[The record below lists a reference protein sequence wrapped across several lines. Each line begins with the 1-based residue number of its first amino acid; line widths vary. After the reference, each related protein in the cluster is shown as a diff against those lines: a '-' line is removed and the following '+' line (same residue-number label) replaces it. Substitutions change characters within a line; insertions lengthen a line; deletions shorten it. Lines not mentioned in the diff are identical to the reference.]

1 MGQWTDAGFEAKT
14 LAYYKAAIQQVFID
28 AYGDDFLLDD
38 ALPQGILIQELAE
51 MFYNA
56 DMDGIEVLSRLNLNS
71 APGLYLDLI
80 GGLRGIVRNPGSKA
94 SLTVTLTSSASSIPY
109 SIPAGQRFVC
119 NETAEAFETDEVVNI
134 VSTTQTCVLSA
145 LDSGSVQTAVAD
157 TMSVENSNITDVT
170 VTAVA
175 QGAGRESDM
184 DYRGRLLRTYTT
196 AGNTNQSVLNLL
208 LALDCVDTAG
218 VNYNDSAETVGGL
231 APYSTEFMAVKKVD
245 FDQALFETQVAQTI
259 LNNKTPGAPTDGN
272 TTVSVTDTFGTTKQV
287 KFTIPTEKKI
297 EIEVSVATPETTG
310 VLDLSGVPAIKDAIM
325 AYINNLDIGKDVS
338 FSRCMAPLTADSGFD
353 VTSFSIRAVGDAN
366 WTQNANY
373 IIDSREYATCEA
385 SNIKVGGV

>member
-1 MGQWTDAGFEAKT
+1 MGQWTDTGFEAKT

-56 DMDGIEVLSRLNLNS
+56 DMDGVEVLSRLNLNS

-80 GGLRGIVRNPGSKA
+80 GGLRGIIRNPGSKA
-94 SLTVTLTSSASSIPY
+94 SVTVTITSSASSIPY

-119 NETAEAFETDEVVNI
+119 NETSEAFETAEIINI
-134 VSTTQTCVLSA
+134 TATTQTGVLTA
-145 LDSGSVQTAVAD
+145 LDSGDVQAAVAN
-157 TMSVENSNITDVT
+157 TMTVENSNITNV
-170 VTAVA
+170 VITAVA
-175 QGAGRESDM
+175 QGTGRESDM
-184 DYRGRLLRTYTT
+184 DYRGRLIRTYTA

-218 VNYNDSAETVGGL
+218 VNYNDSAETVGGV
-231 APYSTEFMAVKKVD
+231 APYSTEFMAVKKAD
-245 FDQALFETQVAQTI
+245 FDETLFETQVAQTI

-272 TTVSVTDTFGTTKQV
+272 TTVSVTDVFGTTKQV

-297 EIEVSVATPETTG
+297 EIEVVVATPETTG

-338 FSRCMAPLTADSGFD
+338 FSRCMAPLTADGGFD
-353 VTSFSIRAVGDAN
+353 VTSFSIRAVGDTN

>member
-1 MGQWTDAGFEAKT
+1 MGQWTDVGFEAKT
-14 LAYYKAAIQQVFID
+14 LDYYKAAIQQVFID

-56 DMDGIEVLSRLNLNS
+56 DMDGVEVLSRLNLNS

-80 GGLRGIVRNPGSKA
+80 GGLRGIIRSPGSKA
-94 SLTVTLTSSASSIPY
+94 SVTVTITSSASSIPY

-119 NETAEAFETDEVVNI
+119 NETSEVFETAEITNI
-134 VSTTQTCVLSA
+134 TATTQTGVLTA
-145 LDSGSVQTAVAD
+145 LDSGNVQATVAN
-157 TMSVENSNITDVT
+157 TMTVENSNITDV
-170 VTAVA
+170 VITAVA
-175 QGAGRESDM
+175 QGTGRESDM
-184 DYRGRLLRTYTT
+184 DYRGRLIRTYTA

-218 VNYNDSAETVGGL
+218 VNYNDTSETVGGI
-231 APYSTEFMAVKKVD
+231 APYSTEFMAVKKTD
-245 FDQALFETQVAQTI
+245 FDETLFKTQVAQTI

-272 TTVSVTDTFGTTKQV
+272 TTVSVTDVFGTTKQV

-310 VLDLSGVPAIKDAIM
+310 VLDLSGVPAIK
-325 AYINNLDIGKDVS
+325 
-338 FSRCMAPLTADSGFD
+338 
-353 VTSFSIRAVGDAN
+353 
-366 WTQNANY
+366 
-373 IIDSREYATCEA
+373 
-385 SNIKVGGV
+385 

>member
-14 LAYYKAAIQQVFID
+14 LDYYKAAIQQVFID

-56 DMDGIEVLSRLNLNS
+56 DMDGVEVLSRLNLNS

-80 GGLRGIVRNPGSKA
+80 GGLRGIIRNPGSKA
-94 SLTVTLTSSASSIPY
+94 SVTVTITSSASSIPY

-119 NETAEAFETDEVVNI
+119 NETSETFEMAEIMNI
-134 VSTTQTCVLSA
+134 TATTQTGVLTA
-145 LDSGSVQTAVAD
+145 LDSGDVQASVAN
-157 TMSVENSNITDVT
+157 TMTVENSNITDV
-170 VTAVA
+170 VITAVA
-175 QGAGRESDM
+175 QGTGRESDM
-184 DYRGRLLRTYTT
+184 DYRGRLIRTYTA

-218 VNYNDSAETVGGL
+218 VNYNDTAETVGGI
-231 APYSTEFMAVKKVD
+231 APYSTEFMAVKKTD
-245 FDQALFETQVAQTI
+245 FDETLFKTQVAQTI

-272 TTVSVTDTFGTTKQV
+272 TTVSVTDVFGTTKQV

-310 VLDLSGVPAIKDAIM
+310 VLDLSGVPAIKEAIM
-325 AYINNLDIGKDVS
+325 TYINNLDIGKDVS
-338 FSRCMAPLTADSGFD
+338 FSRCMAPLTADGGFD
-353 VTSFSIRAVGDAN
+353 VTTFKIRAVGDVN

>member
-14 LAYYKAAIQQVFID
+14 LDYYKTAIQQVFIG

-56 DMDGIEVLSRLNLNS
+56 DMDGVEVLSRLNLNS

-80 GGLRGIVRNPGSKA
+80 GGLRGILRSNGTNA
-94 SLTVTLTSSASSIPY
+94 SITTTITSTTSSIPY
-109 SIPAGQRFVC
+109 SLPEGTVFTC
-119 NETAEAFETDEVVNI
+119 SETSETFATTGINNI
-134 VSTTQTCVLSA
+134 TSTTQSVVLSA
-145 LDSGSVQTAVAD
+145 TSSGIVNTTVAN
-157 TMSVENSNITDVT
+157 TMTVNNSNITNVV

-175 QGAGRESDM
+175 QGTERETDM
-184 DYRGRLLRTYTT
+184 EYRARLLRTYTA
-196 AGNTNQSVLNLL
+196 AGNTNQSVINLL

-231 APYSTEFMAVKKVD
+231 APYSTEFMAVKKAD
-245 FDQALFETQVAQTI
+245 FDETLFKTQVAQTI

-272 TTVSVTDTFGTTKQV
+272 TTVSVTDVFGTTKQV

-338 FSRCMAPLTADSGFD
+338 FSRCMAPLTADGGFD
-353 VTSFSIRAVGDAN
+353 VTTFKIRAVGDVN

>member
-14 LAYYKAAIQQVFID
+14 LDYYKAAIQQVFID

-56 DMDGIEVLSRLNLNS
+56 DMDGVEVLSRLNLNS

-80 GGLRGIVRNPGSKA
+80 GGLRGIIRSPGSKA
-94 SLTVTLTSSASSIPY
+94 SVTVTITSSASSIPY

-119 NETAEAFETDEVVNI
+119 NETSEAFEAAEIINI
-134 VSTTQTCVLSA
+134 TATTQTGVLTA
-145 LDSGSVQTAVAD
+145 LDSGDVQAAVAN
-157 TMSVENSNITDVT
+157 TMTVENSNITDV
-170 VTAVA
+170 VITAVA
-175 QGAGRESDM
+175 QGTGRESDM
-184 DYRGRLLRTYTT
+184 DYRGRLIRTYTA

-218 VNYNDSAETVGGL
+218 VNYNDTSETVGGL
-231 APYSTEFMAVKKVD
+231 APYSTEFMAVKKAD
-245 FDQALFETQVAQTI
+245 FDETLFKTQVAQTI

-272 TTVSVTDTFGTTKQV
+272 TTVSVTDVFGTTKQV

-297 EIEVSVATPETTG
+297 EIEVVVATPETTG
-310 VLDLSGVPAIKDAIM
+310 VLDLSGVPAIKEAIM
-325 AYINNLDIGKDVS
+325 TYINGLDIGKDVS

-353 VTSFSIRAVGDAN
+353 VTAFKIRAVGDAN

-385 SNIKVGGV
+385 SNIKVGGA